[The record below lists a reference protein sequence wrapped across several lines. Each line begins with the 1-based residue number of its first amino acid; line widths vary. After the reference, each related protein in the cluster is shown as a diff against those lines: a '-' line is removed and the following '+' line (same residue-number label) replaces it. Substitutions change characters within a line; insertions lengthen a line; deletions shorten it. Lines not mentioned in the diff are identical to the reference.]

1 MKNSSVVRY
10 SGHYIGITERDGW
23 EYAMRTNASAVVVLV
38 PVTDQDELVLVEQ
51 YRIPVQAQV
60 IELPAGLV
68 GDLDDP
74 DEQMLTAA
82 QRELEEET
90 GFRAGVL
97 TPFLA
102 CPSSAGLTDETIAFY
117 LAENLEQVGAGG
129 GDQSEDIIV
138 HRVPLAG
145 ADEWLV
151 SMMQAGCMLDPK
163 IYAALY
169 WMGRLKMGMRPLPAS
184 AG

>member
-1 MKNSSVVRY
+1 
-10 SGHYIGITERDGW
+10 
-23 EYAMRTNASAVVVLV
+23 MRTNASAVVVLV
-38 PVTDQDELVLVEQ
+38 PITDQDELVLVEQ
-51 YRIPVQAQV
+51 YRIPVQARV

-82 QRELEEET
+82 HRELEEET
-90 GFRAGVL
+90 GFRAGKL
-97 TPFLA
+97 TPFLE

-117 LAENLEQVGAGG
+117 LAENLVRVSAGG
-129 GDQSEDIIV
+129 GDQSENIMV
-138 HRVPLAG
+138 HRVPVEG

-151 SMMQAGCMLDPK
+151 RMMQKGRMLDPK

-169 WMGRLKMGMRPLPAS
+169 WMKRLRLGLPPLPAEANGS
-184 AG
+184 VQMPQVQQ

>member
-1 MKNSSVVRY
+1 MKPSGIRY
-10 SGHYIGITERDGW
+10 KGHHIGISERDGW
-23 EYAMRTNASAVVVLV
+23 EYAVRTNASAVVVLV
-38 PVTDQDELVLVEQ
+38 PLTDQDELVLVEQ

-74 DEQMLTAA
+74 EESLLTAA
-82 QRELEEET
+82 HRELEEET
-90 GFRAGVL
+90 GFRAGTL
-97 TPFLA
+97 TPFLE

-129 GDQSEDIIV
+129 GDQSENILV
-138 HRVPLAG
+138 HRVALAG
-145 ADEWLV
+145 VDEWLV
-151 SMMQAGCMLDPK
+151 RMMQKGCMLDPK

-169 WMGRLKMGMRPLPAS
+169 WMNRLKLGMKPLPQMET
-184 AG
+184 